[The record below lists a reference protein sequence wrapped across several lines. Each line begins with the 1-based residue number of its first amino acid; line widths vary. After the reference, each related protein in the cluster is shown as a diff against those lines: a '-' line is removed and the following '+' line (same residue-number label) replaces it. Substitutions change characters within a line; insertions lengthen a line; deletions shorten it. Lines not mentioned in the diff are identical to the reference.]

1 MSVRK
6 IKKSYISCVG
16 YFKSYKNDK
25 QLAFESILER
35 DFFTVLEFDN
45 NVISY
50 EEQPFQIKYTLK
62 GVSTRYTP
70 DILVIYKDGSQKV
83 FEVKYQNS
91 IDSDLE
97 LQYKLTIVK
106 EEIMQQ
112 KSLSFEVFTDIQLDN
127 IYLKNCIFLYK
138 FAFLIE
144 NIRIQTNIKN
154 ALKLKKE
161 SLSIRAFIEELSP
174 EQSCQL
180 QNLPYLWHEVFKN
193 LSLVNMQQPITMSSL
208 LQIRDY
214 HEQT

>member
-50 EEQPFQIKYTLK
+50 EEQPFQIKYNLK

-70 DILVIYKDGSQKV
+70 DVLVIYKDSSQKV
-83 FEVKYQNS
+83 FEVKYQNA
-91 IDSDLE
+91 IDSDPE
-97 LQYKLTIVK
+97 LQYKLTILK

-112 KSLSFEVFTDIQLDN
+112 TSLPFEIFTDIQLDT

-144 NIRIQTNIKN
+144 NTKIQANIQN

-161 SLSIRAFIEELSP
+161 PLSIKTFIEELSP
-174 EQSCQL
+174 EQSSQL
-180 QNLPYLWHEVFKN
+180 QNLPYLWHVIFKN
-193 LSLVNMQQPITMSSL
+193 LSLVNMYQPITMSSL
-208 LQIRDY
+208 LQLRNY

>member
-50 EEQPFQIKYTLK
+50 EEQPFQIKYNLK

-70 DILVIYKDGSQKV
+70 DILVKYKDGAQKV
-83 FEVKYQNS
+83 FEVKYQNA
-91 IDSDLE
+91 IDSDPE
-97 LQYKLTIVK
+97 LQYKLTILK

-112 KSLSFEVFTDIQLDN
+112 TSLPFEIFTDIQLDT

-144 NIRIQTNIKN
+144 NTKIQANIQN
-154 ALKLKKE
+154 ALKSNKE
-161 SLSIRAFIEELSP
+161 PLSVKAFIEKISLD
-174 EQSCQL
+174 QSIQL
-180 QNLPYLWHEVFKN
+180 QNLPYLWHEIFKN
-193 LSLVNMQQPITMSSL
+193 LSLVNMYQPITMASL
-208 LQIRDY
+208 LEIRNY
-214 HEQT
+214 HE